1 MQFCIKV
8 DRSNSTNTQGNQS
21 ENNNIPQEP
30 EYPRF
35 APIIFFNFYFAFLI
49 DN

>member
-21 ENNNIPQEP
+21 ENDNIPQEP
-30 EYPRF
+30 ENPRF
-35 APIIFFNFYFAFLI
+35 APIIILKFLFCLFNR
-49 DN
+49 

>member
-21 ENNNIPQEP
+21 ENDNIPQEP
-30 EYPRF
+30 EKLKF
-35 APIIFFNFYFAFLI
+35 ASIVI
-49 DN
+49 